1 MSDSAP
7 RIRILPDHV
16 ANQIAAGEVI
26 ERPASVVKELVENA
40 LDAGAGRIEIEL
52 RNGGKTAIRV
62 VDDGEGMTRSDA
74 LLALDRHATSKI
86 RSVED
91 LAAVGSFGFRGEALP
106 SIAAVS
112 RFELTTAPAGGGPGT
127 RVVVQDGRIVSS
139 DEVARRP
146 GTSVLVRSL
155 FRNVPARAK
164 FLRTAAAET
173 RAASEAVV
181 LLALSNL
188 PVEMRVESNGR
199 ELMRLPSADSV
210 RDRVAALW
218 GPEEAEQLMALDD
231 EIDGVRVAGYVQRP
245 DAARSSGARRYLFVN
260 GRPFRDSALLRRV
273 DEAYR
278 TTVAPD
284 LRPSVF
290 LYLALEPGAVDVNVH
305 PTKAEVRFRDASAV
319 GDAVEAAIRRRLA
332 DLESTPEIR
341 ESGAPRPAASA
352 PESETPG
359 AAAGVKAPGVGSPRD
374 PPSEGSGPAESQF
387 ALFVTRSEEG
397 GEQEAPNPEELRAA
411 VRSDPSHSGPWQL
424 HDSYILM
431 PTRRGLLVIDQHSAH
446 ERVLFELTMTRFAEG
461 GGSSQR
467 LLFPITLRLSPP
479 EYSAAEELAGLFRAL
494 GFELESFGDRTV
506 IVQAV
511 PLLHE
516 RFDADRCFREMI
528 HELAHGSDL
537 VDSARNQHEKIAKSL
552 ACKGAIKA
560 GQPLSRVEMEELVD
574 QLFATELPGH
584 DVHGR
589 PTILR
594 LTPDELAR
602 RFGRS

>member
-1 MSDSAP
+1 VSEAEP

-16 ANQIAAGEVI
+16 ANQIAAGEVV

-40 LDAGAGRIEIEL
+40 LDAGASRVEVEL

-62 VDDGEGMTRSDA
+62 TDDGEGMTAADA

-86 RSVED
+86 RDVED

-112 RFELTTAPAGGGPGT
+112 RFELATAPAGGGVGT
-127 RVVVQDGRIVSS
+127 RVVVHAGRIVSS
-139 DEVARRP
+139 EEIARQP
-146 GTSVLVRSL
+146 GTTVLVRSL

-173 RAASEAVV
+173 RAASEAVI

-188 PVEMRVESNGR
+188 PAEIRLTSNDR
-199 ELMRLPSADSV
+199 ELLRLPPAETV

-218 GPEEAEQLMALDD
+218 GEEEAEQLIALDD
-231 EIDGVRVAGYVQRP
+231 EAEGVRVAGWIQRP
-245 DAARSSGARRYLFVN
+245 DAARPGGARRYLFIN
-260 GRPFRDSALLRRV
+260 GRPFRDTSLLRRI

-284 LRPSVF
+284 LRPTVF
-290 LYLALEPGAVDVNVH
+290 LYLAVPPGAVDVNVH
-305 PTKAEVRFRDASAV
+305 PSKAEVRFRDAAAV
-319 GDAVEAAIRRRLA
+319 GAAVEQVVRRRLA
-332 DLESTPEIR
+332 DLSSTPEIR
-341 ESGAPRPAASA
+341 DRRSTVPTPGRLFRNVTPGDGAPA
-352 PESETPG
+352 
-359 AAAGVKAPGVGSPRD
+359 V
-374 PPSEGSGPAESQF
+374 PPDDPAETSQF
-387 ALFVTRSEEG
+387 ALFVSRSDEDTSKVPDEED
-397 GEQEAPNPEELRAA
+397 LRAA
-411 VRSDPSHSGPWQL
+411 VRVDPSHSGPWQL

-446 ERVLFELTMTRFAEG
+446 ERVLFEQTMQRFSEG

-479 EYSAAEELAGLFRAL
+479 EFSAVEELAGMFRAL
-494 GFELESFGDRTV
+494 GFEIESFGGRTV

-528 HELAHGSDL
+528 HELAHGSEL
-537 VDSARNQHEKIAKSL
+537 VDTARNQHEKIAKSL

-574 QLFATELPGH
+574 RLFATELPGH